1 MQHGFSDMSN
11 AVTGAGWLCVFT
23 PETWI
28 QAKAINYS
36 QAALPILRAK
46 AGFRMRP
53 GNRIFAYVT
62 KTKKIAAVLEVTG
75 RADISIE
82 DSKFGSPGQFPVIIP
97 TRALRIIQNGYW
109 LDMESLVGRLRLFRG
124 LSDKKYWS
132 VAIRI
137 SPRELSAVDTQVLE
151 RLTSELPC
159 EQNDMQDAHP

>member
-1 MQHGFSDMSN
+1 MDN

-23 PETWI
+23 PETWS
-28 QAKAINYS
+28 QAKSINYS

-75 RADISIE
+75 KADISIE
-82 DSKFGSPGQFPVIIP
+82 ESKFGAPGQFPVIIP
-97 TRALRIIQNGYW
+97 TRALRIIEDGHW

-137 SPRELSAVDTQVLE
+137 SPRELSAVDTQILDK
-151 RLTSELPC
+151 LTSDLPC
-159 EQNDMQDAHP
+159 LQSIT